1 MPFIL
6 IILKFMV
13 NNKLKVDIHTNL
25 RIGLMKNFIESIQ
38 TLKIFVWEKYFME
51 KVSEERKKETTFL
64 RRFDISKSV
73 LISISFGGISLI
85 VFCTFLILVNKN
97 ISLNLGETLLV
108 INCLLTIQ
116 QFVPVASII
125 SLAVLHINKLA
136 IKKVE

>member
-1 MPFIL
+1 
-6 IILKFMV
+6 MV